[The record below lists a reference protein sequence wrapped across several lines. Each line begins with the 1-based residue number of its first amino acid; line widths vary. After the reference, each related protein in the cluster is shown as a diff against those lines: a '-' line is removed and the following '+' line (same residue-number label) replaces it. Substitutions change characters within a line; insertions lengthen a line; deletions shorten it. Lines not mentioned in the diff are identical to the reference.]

1 MASNNYWASGE
12 WNFICELCG
21 AKRKSKDGVKTWDG
35 HYVCSSHKEVRN
47 PQDFVRGVRENLTV
61 PWSRPPTDDQFVS
74 IEYDRGFADEAD
86 ITEGLSLNLSRII
99 GFNTVSSDGL
109 NGNALNS
116 SVMNSTSATTVNNE
130 QALITE
136 SVMLSTSKSFADST
150 TLSET
155 FSLTVVSTIISTTS
169 LNGSVLNALALG

>member
-1 MASNNYWASGE
+1 VA
-12 WNFICELCG
+12 
-21 AKRKSKDGVKTWDG
+21 
-35 HYVCSSHKEVRN
+35 
-47 PQDFVRGVRENLTV
+47 
-61 PWSRPPTDDQFVS
+61 

-86 ITEGLSLNLSRII
+86 ITEGLSLNLSRVI
-99 GFNTVSSDGL
+99 GFNTVSPDGL

-136 SVMLSTSKSFADST
+136 SVRLSTSKTFADST

-155 FSLTVVSTIISTTS
+155 FSLTVVSTIISATS
-169 LNGSVLNALALG
+169 LNGSTLNTLALG